1 MNSQVFVLLLSS
13 AALHAAEKPK
23 PPMAKAPFDAAAAKK
38 HQKQWA
44 EYLGTPVEITNSVGM
59 KLVLIPPGEFLMGS
73 PESEQRRYSVE
84 HQHRVRITKP
94 FYLSVFEVTQ
104 GEYERVMGANSSF
117 FSRTGDGKDRTTDFT
132 TVRLPVERVSW
143 KDAVEFLRRLSWRGE
158 RSGRVYRLP
167 TEAEWE
173 YACRAGTTSPYHFG
187 GVLNGRQANCDG
199 EYPYGTSEKGPNLER
214 PEIVG
219 SYPPNA
225 YGLYDMHGN
234 VGEWCADVYDR
245 NTDYYATSP
254 VEDPQGPTHGSNRL
268 IRGGNWYADALLC
281 RSASREWYLP
291 MYRSKDVGFRVV
303 MDVPA
308 KKAET
313 RDKPAR

>member
-1 MNSQVFVLLLSS
+1 L
-13 AALHAAEKPK
+13 K
-23 PPMAKAPFDAAAAKK
+23 
-38 HQKQWA
+38 
-44 EYLGTPVEITNSVGM
+44 
-59 KLVLIPPGEFLMGS
+59 
-73 PESEQRRYSVE
+73 
-84 HQHRVRITKP
+84 
-94 FYLSVFEVTQ
+94 
-104 GEYERVMGANSSF
+104 
-117 FSRTGDGKDRTTDFT
+117 
-132 TVRLPVERVSW
+132 TVRLPVEQVSW
-143 KDAVEFLRRLSWRGE
+143 EDAVEFHRRLSAQE
-158 RSGRVYRLP
+158 DRSGRVYRLP

-214 PEIVG
+214 PAIVG

-234 VGEWCADVYDR
+234 VAEWCADIYDR

-254 VEDPQGPTHGSNRL
+254 LEDPPGPAHGSNRL
-268 IRGGNWYADALLC
+268 LRGGNWYSDAMLC

-291 MYRSKDVGFRVV
+291 MYRSKVLGFRVV

-308 KKAET
+308 REEEN
-313 RDKPAR
+313 D